1 MRISNGE
8 VEIGGGQPL
17 TLGFDTGLGLGGA
30 AFVQSS
36 GELRINPFVGSGT
49 SVSIGFKELGHS
61 KLSAALTVVPL
72 SSQVG
77 IVIGQP
83 DITQGG
89 NTSLTLSINDDVGY
103 GIIQAIKS
111 SGSAFG
117 DLVLN
122 FNGGNVGIGT
132 ATPSAK
138 LTVDP
143 QGAGGIV
150 IGNPSITQGGF
161 TSLLLDISA
170 ASGGH
175 ARLQA
180 IKSSGSAFGD
190 LILNSD
196 GGNVGIGTTTPDQK
210 LTVNG
215 VIESTA
221 GFKYPDGSLQIT
233 ATLKGDPGT
242 PGTPG
247 GLPLVW

>member
-1 MRISNGE
+1 MSWEITGNAGTNPSTNFLGTTDSQPLVIKTGGSEAMRISNGE
-8 VEIGGGQPL
+8 VGIGGGQPL

-111 SGSAFG
+111 A
-117 DLVLN
+117 
-122 FNGGNVGIGT
+122 
-132 ATPSAK
+132 
-138 LTVDP
+138 
-143 QGAGGIV
+143 
-150 IGNPSITQGGF
+150 
-161 TSLLLDISA
+161 
-170 ASGGH
+170 
-175 ARLQA
+175 
-180 IKSSGSAFGD
+180 GSAFGD

-247 GLPLVW
+247 TPGGLPLVW